1 MNNLFVLHTQYN
13 LILAI
18 GLCKTELKNDTNDLI
33 LFEDFKITERYKE
46 VFDKNFINVHV
57 INGNYHKGKLTPTQ
71 KYNKIKNDIS
81 TITSQ
86 ISEKYDS
93 IFIVDDMCIQEMFC
107 LKLVGTKINMP
118 KCFG

>member
-46 VFDKNFINVHV
+46 V
-57 INGNYHKGKLTPTQ
+57 L
-71 KYNKIKNDIS
+71 IK
-81 TITSQ
+81 TLL
-86 ISEKYDS
+86 
-93 IFIVDDMCIQEMFC
+93 MF
-107 LKLVGTKINMP
+107 M
-118 KCFG
+118 